1 MKDLYTKIDKLKS
14 EIDEIKDEKYL
25 KIFNSLSE
33 ILIDLS

>member
-25 KIFNSLSE
+25 KIFNYFY
-33 ILIDLS
+33 